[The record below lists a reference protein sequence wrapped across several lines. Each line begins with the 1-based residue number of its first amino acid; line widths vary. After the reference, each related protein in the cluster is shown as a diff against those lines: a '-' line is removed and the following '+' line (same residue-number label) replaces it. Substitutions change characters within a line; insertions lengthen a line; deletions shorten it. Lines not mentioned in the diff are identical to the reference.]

1 MVIIILGAPGSGK
14 GTQCKWISSK
24 YGIEHISMGDIFR
37 KNIKE
42 RTQIGIEAEKYINQG
57 QLVPDNIAI
66 KTLEETLDKIDNLQK
81 GIILDGYPRTI
92 IQAEKLDEYLER
104 KSLKLDAVI
113 NLTIPDEEI
122 ISRVVNR
129 RICSNSNCGEIYNIK
144 NNPPHKENICDKCGA
159 PLIKRDDDNEETAL
173 NRVEVYHKQ
182 TEPLIRYYNEKGI
195 LNTVHG
201 IGTLEETQKYIENIL
216 KGI

>member
-1 MVIIILGAPGSGK
+1 MVIIMLGAPGSGK

-42 RTQIGIEAEKYINQG
+42 RTPIGIEAEKYINEG
-57 QLVPDNIAI
+57 KLVPDNIAI
-66 KTLEETLDKIDNLQK
+66 KTLEETLDKIDNLEK

-113 NLTIPDEEI
+113 NLTISDEEI

-129 RICSNSNCGEIYNIK
+129 RICCNSKCGEIYNIK
-144 NNPPHKENICDKCGA
+144 NNPPKKENVCDKCGSD
-159 PLIKRDDDNEETAL
+159 LIKRADDNEQTAL

-182 TEPLIRYYNEKGI
+182 TKPLIKYYNEKGI
-195 LNTVHG
+195 LNTILGV
-201 IGTLEETQKYIENIL
+201 GTLEETQTNIENIL
-216 KGI
+216 NKI

>member
-1 MVIIILGAPGSGK
+1 MVIIMLGAPGSGK

-37 KNIKE
+37 RNIKE
-42 RTQIGIEAEKYINQG
+42 RTDIGIEAEKYINEG
-57 QLVPDNIAI
+57 KLVPNSIAI
-66 KTLEETLDKIDNLQK
+66 KTLEETLDKIDNLEK

-129 RICSNSNCGEIYNIK
+129 RICSNVKCGEIYNIN
-144 NNPPHKENICDKCGA
+144 NNPSKKENVCDKCGA
-159 PLIKRDDDNEETAL
+159 NLIKRADDNQGTAL
-173 NRVEVYHKQ
+173 NRVDVYHKQ
-182 TEPLIRYYNEKGI
+182 TKPLIKYYNEKGI
-195 LNTVHG
+195 LNTILGV
-201 IGTLEETQKYIENIL
+201 GTLEENQTNIESIL
-216 KGI
+216 NKI

>member
-42 RTQIGIEAEKYINQG
+42 RTDIGIEAEKYINQG
-57 QLVPDNIAI
+57 QLVPDDIAI
-66 KTLEETLDKIDNLQK
+66 KTLEETLDKIDNLEK

-92 IQAEKLDEYLER
+92 IQAEKLDEYLDK

-113 NLTIPDEEI
+113 NLTISDEEI

-129 RICSNSNCGEIYNIK
+129 RICCNSKCGEIYNIK
-144 NNPPHKENICDKCGA
+144 NNPPKKENVCDKCGA
-159 PLIKRDDDNEETAL
+159 SLIKRADDNEKTAL

-182 TEPLIRYYNEKGI
+182 TKPLIKYYNEKGI
-195 LNTVHG
+195 LNTILGV
-201 IGTLEETQKYIENIL
+201 GTLEETQMNIESIL
-216 KGI
+216 NKI

>member
-42 RTQIGIEAEKYINQG
+42 RTDIGIEAEKYINQG
-57 QLVPDNIAI
+57 QLVPDDIAI
-66 KTLEETLDKIDNLQK
+66 KTLEETLDKIDNLEK

-92 IQAEKLDEYLER
+92 IQAEKLDEYLDK

-113 NLTIPDEEI
+113 NLTISDEEI

-129 RICSNSNCGEIYNIK
+129 RICCNSKCGEIYNIK
-144 NNPPHKENICDKCGA
+144 NNPPKKENVCDKCGA
-159 PLIKRDDDNEETAL
+159 NLIKRDDDNEKTAL

-182 TEPLIRYYNEKGI
+182 TEPLIKYYNEKGI
-195 LNTVHG
+195 LNTILGV
-201 IGTLEETQKYIENIL
+201 GTLEETQMNIESIL
-216 KGI
+216 NKI